1 MGELK
6 ARDSRIFNYRVDYVY
21 RVLTDIASY
30 HRWWPREIS
39 FELQYLDPGII
50 GTIVDV
56 HNGMFVRWKSV
67 VSGFKP
73 NKLLAIDYVEGSWV
87 GQTYWRFEDKGGKTE
102 LTLEIDLDVNRAWLS
117 FVSNF
122 ISFSRFHS
130 RQMQKV
136 FGNLDKYLRENESLY
151 FSGPIVAGMDH
162 IVITVSD
169 IEKSC
174 RFYHEVLGLEVITFA
189 EGRKAL
195 RFGSQKINLHQSGGE
210 YEPKAANPMPG
221 TADICFVSKAP
232 VEATAAWLKSK
243 NVEIIKGPV
252 KRTGAAGE
260 MTSVYLRDPDGNLI
274 ELGCYHK

>member
-6 ARDSRIFNYRVDYVY
+6 AKDSRIFNYRVDYVY

-30 HRWWPREIS
+30 HKWWPREIS

-67 VSGFKP
+67 VSGFRP

-87 GQTYWRFEDKGGKTE
+87 GETYWRFEDKGGKTE
-102 LTLEIDLDVNRAWLS
+102 LSLEIDLSVNRAWLGV
-117 FVSNF
+117 VSRF
-122 ISFSRFHS
+122 INFSRFHS

-136 FGNLDKYLRENESLY
+136 FNNLDRYLRENESLY
-151 FSGPIVAGMDH
+151 FSGPLVGGVDH
-162 IVITVSD
+162 IVLTVSD
-169 IEKSC
+169 IENTC
-174 RFYHEVLGLEVITFA
+174 RFYHEILGLEVITFQ

-195 RFGSQKINLHQSGGE
+195 KFGNQKINLHQAGGE
-210 YEPKAANPMPG
+210 YQPVAAKPFPG
-221 TADICFVSKAP
+221 TTDICFVSKAP
-232 VEATAAWLKSK
+232 FEAVMAWLKSK
-243 NVEIIKGPV
+243 KAVIIEGPV
-252 KRTGAAGE
+252 ERTGAMGT